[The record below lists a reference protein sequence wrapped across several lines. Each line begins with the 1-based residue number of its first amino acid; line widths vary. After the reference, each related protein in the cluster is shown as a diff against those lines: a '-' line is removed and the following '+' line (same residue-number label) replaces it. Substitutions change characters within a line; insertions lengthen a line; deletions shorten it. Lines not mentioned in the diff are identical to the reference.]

1 MMIMRTYVHICKQ
14 YVDLMISMMVM
25 IMMHYRR
32 QVEKI
37 LLPYRTD
44 EIKYKLLLASVEE
57 NQRLQQQQEQKQQ
70 QQQQNEAKLHLNSQQ
85 V

>member
-1 MMIMRTYVHICKQ
+1 MILV
-14 YVDLMISMMVM
+14 MIM

-57 NQRLQQQQEQKQQ
+57 TQRLQQQQEQKQ
-70 QQQQNEAKLHLNSQQ
+70 NEAKLHLNSEQ

>member
-1 MMIMRTYVHICKQ
+1 MMIMRTHVHICKQ

-70 QQQQNEAKLHLNSQQ
+70 QQNEVKLHLNSQQ

>member
-1 MMIMRTYVHICKQ
+1 
-14 YVDLMISMMVM
+14 MISMMVM
-25 IMMHYRR
+25 IMMMHYRR

-70 QQQQNEAKLHLNSQQ
+70 QQNEAKLHLNSQQ